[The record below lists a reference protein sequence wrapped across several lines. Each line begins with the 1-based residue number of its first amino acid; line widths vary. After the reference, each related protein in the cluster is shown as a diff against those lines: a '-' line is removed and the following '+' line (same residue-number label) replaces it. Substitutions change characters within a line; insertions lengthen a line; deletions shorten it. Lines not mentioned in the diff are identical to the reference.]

1 MIVKTILTDMY
12 DENCH
17 LFADETTKECGI
29 VDPGLGA
36 NKIADTID
44 SLGFVPKYIILTHAH
59 MDHVGSVVE
68 LSKKYNIPFYVSKV
82 DEEYMEKDDF
92 VYGNL
97 PKASGY
103 LKEGDTLTMGNHI
116 VNVIET
122 PGHTKGGL
130 CFLVEDKLFTGDTL
144 FRGSVGRT
152 DFIGGSSSELLRS
165 IKNKLFTLDEN
176 IEVYSGH
183 GPMTTI
189 GFEKKYNPFF

>member
-1 MIVKTILTDMY
+1 
-12 DENCH
+12 
-17 LFADETTKECGI
+17 
-29 VDPGLGA
+29 
-36 NKIADTID
+36 
-44 SLGFVPKYIILTHAH
+44 
-59 MDHVGSVVE
+59 
-68 LSKKYNIPFYVSKV
+68 
-82 DEEYMEKDDF
+82 
-92 VYGNL
+92 
-97 PKASGY
+97 
-103 LKEGDTLTMGNHI
+103 MGNHI

-165 IKNKLFTLDEN
+165 IKDKLFTLDEN